1 MGRTLAEY
9 IFNEKLQP
17 QRQLLG
23 MGNGEHLTLAMNQG
37 GPSNPGK
44 ANQGGPSN
52 TGQANQGGPSNPG
65 QANQGGPSNPAQPNQ
80 GGLANN
86 FRQANPAEIE
96 EQRNM
101 LNMPQSWG
109 HMFSDGS
116 LLLNDPRGEI
126 RRGFRPNDPDS
137 VRFLHHFLTI
147 LKVHQGV
154 FGARPFDTFLN
165 FEQSRYVVQ
174 RFEQLE
180 GPRATAIPGIRLP
193 NWPLIRSVLWNDGK

>member
-52 TGQANQGGPSNPG
+52 TGQANQGGPSNP
-65 QANQGGPSNPAQPNQ
+65 AQPNQ

-101 LNMPQSWG
+101 LNMPQS
-109 HMFSDGS
+109 
-116 LLLNDPRGEI
+116 
-126 RRGFRPNDPDS
+126 
-137 VRFLHHFLTI
+137 
-147 LKVHQGV
+147 
-154 FGARPFDTFLN
+154 
-165 FEQSRYVVQ
+165 
-174 RFEQLE
+174 
-180 GPRATAIPGIRLP
+180 
-193 NWPLIRSVLWNDGK
+193 

>member
-101 LNMPQSWG
+101 LNMPQS
-109 HMFSDGS
+109 
-116 LLLNDPRGEI
+116 
-126 RRGFRPNDPDS
+126 
-137 VRFLHHFLTI
+137 
-147 LKVHQGV
+147 
-154 FGARPFDTFLN
+154 
-165 FEQSRYVVQ
+165 
-174 RFEQLE
+174 
-180 GPRATAIPGIRLP
+180 
-193 NWPLIRSVLWNDGK
+193 

>member
-37 GPSNPGK
+37 GPSNP
-44 ANQGGPSN
+44 
-52 TGQANQGGPSNPG
+52 
-65 QANQGGPSNPAQPNQ
+65 AQPNQ

-101 LNMPQSWG
+101 LNMPQS
-109 HMFSDGS
+109 
-116 LLLNDPRGEI
+116 
-126 RRGFRPNDPDS
+126 
-137 VRFLHHFLTI
+137 
-147 LKVHQGV
+147 
-154 FGARPFDTFLN
+154 
-165 FEQSRYVVQ
+165 
-174 RFEQLE
+174 
-180 GPRATAIPGIRLP
+180 
-193 NWPLIRSVLWNDGK
+193 